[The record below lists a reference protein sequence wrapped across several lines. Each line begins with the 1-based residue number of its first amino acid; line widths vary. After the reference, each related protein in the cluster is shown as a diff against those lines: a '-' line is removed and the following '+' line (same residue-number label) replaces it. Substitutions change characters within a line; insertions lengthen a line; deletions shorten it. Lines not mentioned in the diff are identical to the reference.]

1 MKDLHPYI
9 YFIAKDFLATNIDMH
24 IKPGVTGSL
33 GSMGWEVACD
43 IALNSDDYKTQISVP
58 VQFNINF

>member
-1 MKDLHPYI
+1 
-9 YFIAKDFLATNIDMH
+9 MH